1 MSKTIHI
8 LVLEDQEEVFE
19 AVEQA
24 LVAPDRKV
32 YGAHNLEEAWEVMS
46 KVTIDMMILDIMID
60 GQALGLDFAAAVKD
74 KSLNI
79 PFLFLTSMVSKSI
92 FDQAKSLGAFQYLV
106 KPFNALEL
114 QYSLD
119 LALEQHYKQEQTLS
133 LNKALVAPQY
143 IFVKKKRELVKLTFD
158 QVLYME
164 VSHKYV
170 DLVTLTDR
178 FVTKMSLT
186 QAKKF
191 VDESY
196 FKQTHRNF
204 VVNMNFIESL
214 YLEDNL
220 ILMQNQDRVP
230 FSERRKREFVRN
242 ENLFF

>member
-1 MSKTIHI
+1 MFDLAKHLGSCEYLLKT
-8 LVLEDQEEVFE
+8 
-19 AVEQA
+19 
-24 LVAPDRKV
+24 
-32 YGAHNLEEAWEVMS
+32 
-46 KVTIDMMILDIMID
+46 
-60 GQALGLDFAAAVKD
+60 
-74 KSLNI
+74 
-79 PFLFLTSMVSKSI
+79 
-92 FDQAKSLGAFQYLV
+92 
-106 KPFNALEL
+106 FN
-114 QYSLD
+114 SLD
-119 LALEQHYKQEQTLS
+119 LHSSLDLDQQQHYRQERTLRDT
-133 LNKALVAPQY
+133 KALVAPQY

>member
-1 MSKTIHI
+1 M
-8 LVLEDQEEVFE
+8 
-19 AVEQA
+19 
-24 LVAPDRKV
+24 
-32 YGAHNLEEAWEVMS
+32 
-46 KVTIDMMILDIMID
+46 
-60 GQALGLDFAAAVKD
+60 
-74 KSLNI
+74 
-79 PFLFLTSMVSKSI
+79 
-92 FDQAKSLGAFQYLV
+92 
-106 KPFNALEL
+106 
-114 QYSLD
+114 
-119 LALEQHYKQEQTLS
+119 
-133 LNKALVAPQY
+133 
-143 IFVKKKRELVKLTFD
+143 TFD

-230 FSERRKREFVRN
+230 FSERRKREFIKN